1 MGDSVECGGEAK
13 NEEPGWQGRHL
24 PHHTGQPAARV
35 VGFLFFYFFSSTWL
49 SVAEVLWNFPLPVLA
64 GHQGEERTLHAT
76 FGK

>member
-1 MGDSVECGGEAK
+1 MRSLAGRGDIC
-13 NEEPGWQGRHL
+13 
-24 PHHTGQPAARV
+24 HTTLVSQPLGSWV
-35 VGFLFFYFFSSTWL
+35 FYFFSSSWL